1 MSSKKVYNDFPTFLK
16 SFFPY
21 KVQKISI
28 NAGFTCPNRDGAI
41 GRGGCT
47 YCNNQTFSPA
57 YCKTTKTITQQ
68 LEDGK
73 HFFAHKY
80 PSMKYLAYFQSYTNT
95 YDSFDGL
102 KAKYEEALAVKDV
115 VGLVIGTRPDCVSD
129 ELLDYLEKISKKVFV
144 LVEFGIESTLDDTL
158 LRVNRGHSYETV
170 VDAVNRTSDRGILT
184 GGHVILG
191 LPGESLQSILDQ
203 PKVLSKLPLNTLKLH
218 QLQIIKG
225 TQMEEEFTNFP
236 EDFYLTTLDDYLT
249 LVISYLQRLRPDMVV
264 ERFISQ
270 SPKELIL
277 SPLWGIKNHEFN
289 MMLIQRMKKE
299 NTYQGQLYTD
309 QKTNL
314 INI

>member
-80 PSMKYLAYFQSYTNT
+80 PFMKYLAYFQSYTNT

-102 KAKYEEALAVKDV
+102 KVKYEEALAVKDV

-129 ELLDYLEKISKKVFV
+129 ELLDYLEKISQKVFV

>member
-115 VGLVIGTRPDCVSD
+115 VGLVIGTRPDCISD

-277 SPLWGIKNHEFN
+277 SPLWGVKNHEFN

>member
-102 KAKYEEALAVKDV
+102 KAKYEGALAVKEV
-115 VGLVIGTRPDCVSD
+115 VGLVIGTRPDCISD

>member
-115 VGLVIGTRPDCVSD
+115 VGLVIGTRPDCISD

-277 SPLWGIKNHEFN
+277 SPLWGVKNHEFN

-314 INI
+314 IYI

>member
-129 ELLDYLEKISKKVFV
+129 ELLDYLEKISQKVFV

>member
-115 VGLVIGTRPDCVSD
+115 VGLVIGTRPDCISD

>member
-115 VGLVIGTRPDCVSD
+115 VGLVIGTRPDCISD

-314 INI
+314 IYI

>member
-115 VGLVIGTRPDCVSD
+115 VGLVIGTRPDCISD
-129 ELLDYLEKISKKVFV
+129 ELLDYLEKISQKVFV

-277 SPLWGIKNHEFN
+277 SPLWGVKNHEFN